1 MNILDDILN
10 DKNINNNFKKIITGE
25 SMSENKVEIRSTLKD
40 LILLH
45 INQLKE
51 KGLWWAEDEKLFQD
65 KYGISSDD
73 AYKKIR
79 EGE

>member
-1 MNILDDILN
+1 MDILSMIAN
-10 DKNINNNFKKIITGE
+10 DKNLNSNFKNIIEGE
-25 SMSENKVEIRSTLKD
+25 QVDGVNTTSLKD

-45 INQLKE
+45 INGLKE
-51 KGLWWAEDEKLFQD
+51 KNLWWEEDEKLFQN

>member
-1 MNILDDILN
+1 MDILSMIAN
-10 DKNINNNFKKIITGE
+10 DKNLNSNFKNIIEGE
-25 SMSENKVEIRSTLKD
+25 QVDRVNTSSLKD

-45 INQLKE
+45 INGLKE
-51 KGLWWAEDEKLFQD
+51 KNLWWEEDEKLFQD

>member
-1 MNILDDILN
+1 MDILSMIAN
-10 DKNINNNFKKIITGE
+10 DSSIGGEFKKLIKGE
-25 SMSENKVEIRSTLKD
+25 QVDRVNTSSLKD

-45 INQLKE
+45 INGLKE
-51 KGLWWAEDEKLFQD
+51 KNLWWEEDEKLFQD

>member
-1 MNILDDILN
+1 M
-10 DKNINNNFKKIITGE
+10 T
-25 SMSENKVEIRSTLKD
+25 KD

-45 INQLKE
+45 INGLKE
-51 KGLWWAEDEKLFQD
+51 KNLWWEEDEKLFQD
-65 KYGISSDD
+65 KYGISRDD

>member
-1 MNILDDILN
+1 MDILSMIAN
-10 DKNINNNFKKIITGE
+10 DKNLNSNFKNIIEGE
-25 SMSENKVEIRSTLKD
+25 QVDGVNTTSLKD

-45 INQLKE
+45 INGLKE
-51 KGLWWAEDEKLFQD
+51 KNLWWEEDEKLFQD